1 MSVSLH
7 AHFIVLPYLAGGAE
21 LPGGKGL
28 LSATNK
34 GAGSAVAVRRAARRI
49 FIVIASGCGPIMVL
63 DPGFETHFEG
73 NITYRTFYSHQG
85 VLFQTWAP

>member
-21 LPGGKGL
+21 LLGGKACR
-28 LSATNK
+28 SVTNK
-34 GAGSAVAVRRAARRI
+34 GAGSVVAVRRAARRI

-63 DPGFETHFEG
+63 DMPPALEFLVFL
-73 NITYRTFYSHQG
+73 S
-85 VLFQTWAP
+85 

>member
-49 FIVIASGCGPIMVL
+49 FIVIARGCGPIMVL
-63 DPGFETHFEG
+63 DMPPALEFLVFL
-73 NITYRTFYSHQG
+73 S
-85 VLFQTWAP
+85 